1 MQNIYDHIYDLI
13 GKTPL
18 VRLHTFEKTHGAVA
32 EIVAKLENRN
42 PAGSAKD
49 RVGMHMIQT
58 AEKQG
63 LIQPGA
69 TIIEPTSGNTG
80 IGLAMVAAAKGYT
93 CIFTMPDTMSEER
106 INLLKAYGAQIIL
119 TPGAEGMN
127 GAIQKAEE
135 LHRQIP
141 GSWIPGQFEN
151 PANPEVHYL
160 TTGPELWADADG
172 RVDIFVAGAGTGGTI
187 AGTAKYL
194 KEQDTSVKIVAVEPA
209 ASPVLSGG
217 EAGPHELQGI
227 GAGFIPAVLDTTLID
242 EIMPIEADDAFA
254 AARELA
260 RTEGILVGISSG
272 AAAYAAMQLACKPEN
287 AGKRIVVILVDSGE
301 RYLSTR
307 MFREE

>member
-1 MQNIYDHIYDLI
+1 
-13 GKTPL
+13 
-18 VRLHTFEKTHGAVA
+18 
-32 EIVAKLENRN
+32 
-42 PAGSAKD
+42 
-49 RVGMHMIQT
+49 
-58 AEKQG
+58 
-63 LIQPGA
+63 
-69 TIIEPTSGNTG
+69 
-80 IGLAMVAAAKGYT
+80 
-93 CIFTMPDTMSEER
+93 
-106 INLLKAYGAQIIL
+106 
-119 TPGAEGMN
+119 
-127 GAIQKAEE
+127 
-135 LHRQIP
+135 
-141 GSWIPGQFEN
+141 
-151 PANPEVHYL
+151 
-160 TTGPELWADADG
+160 
-172 RVDIFVAGAGTGGTI
+172 
-187 AGTAKYL
+187 L

>member
-49 RVGMHMIQT
+49 RVGMYMIQT

-63 LIQPGA
+63 LLQPGA

-187 AGTAKYL
+187 TGTAKYL

>member
-106 INLLKAYGAQIIL
+106 INLLKAYSAQIIL

-187 AGTAKYL
+187 TGTAKYL

-242 EIMPIEADDAFA
+242 EIMPIEAEDAFA